1 MGGRLPVKIPM
12 QKNNAPY
19 GCNRFMSYL
28 AIGVVCLS
36 TAGCATGPRSLEANR
51 LIYNE
56 AIKSTS
62 EAQLLLNIVRLRY
75 NDTPSSLAVSAI
87 ATQSEV
93 QKSFQLAPFFG
104 VSGGD
109 PAQHFA
115 ALLPQAQISTT
126 DRPTITLT
134 PLDDQEFTRKLFTP
148 MTLDGVLYLTK
159 TTWPIS
165 TVFRLW
171 LENLNWISNAQNGS
185 GPTLKSLPDYAEFLR
200 GINALQALQDRGHI
214 VFGTEEREEPQGTV
228 AAAPTA
234 HDLLD
239 AAKEGY
245 EFRPDQNSA
254 LALVKKNRQ
263 PVMRIHPEALTSTE
277 MRELAQ
283 VFGLRPG
290 LPKYDLKIENL
301 DPFKINHP
309 PEGVDVLDL
318 ETRSLLQVL
327 YFVSKGLDVPVEHM
341 ERGFVQATTD
351 ETGQP
356 FDWRK
361 ITSNLFHVY
370 SASGDRPLSAHVAVK
385 YLDYWFYID
394 KADQDTMAT
403 FSLLM
408 QLARLETNG
417 KTGLGPA
424 LTLPLSGR

>member
-1 MGGRLPVKIPM
+1 M
-12 QKNNAPY
+12 
-19 GCNRFMSYL
+19 
-28 AIGVVCLS
+28 CLS
-36 TAGCATGPRSLEANR
+36 TAGCVTGPRSLEANR

-171 LENLNWISNAQNGS
+171 LENLNWVSNAQNGS

-214 VFGTEEREEPQGTV
+214 VFGTEEREEPQQGTV
-228 AAAPTA
+228 AAGPTA

-245 EFRPDQNSA
+245 EFRPDHNSA
-254 LALVKKNRQ
+254 LVLVKKSRQ
-263 PVMRIHPEALTSTE
+263 PVMKVHPEALASAE

-309 PEGVDVLDL
+309 SDGVDVLDL

-327 YFVSKGLDVPVEHM
+327 YFVSKGLDVPVEHVG
-341 ERGFVQATTD
+341 RGFVQATTD

-370 SASGDRPLSAHVAVK
+370 SANGDRPPTAHVAVK

-417 KTGLGPA
+417 KTGLGPT
-424 LTLPLSGR
+424 LTLPLGGR

>member
-1 MGGRLPVKIPM
+1 MNILMKKIN
-12 QKNNAPY
+12 KSY
-19 GCNRFMSYL
+19 GCKRFLSCL
-28 AIGVVCLS
+28 AIGIVCLS
-36 TAGCATGPRSLEANR
+36 TAGCVTGPRSLETDR
-51 LIYNE
+51 LTYNE
-56 AIKSTS
+56 AIKSTT

-87 ATQSEV
+87 ATQFEI
-93 QKSFQLAPFFG
+93 QKSFSLTPFFG
-104 VSGGD
+104 VNGGD
-109 PAQHFA
+109 PAQHFS

-171 LENLNWISNAQNGS
+171 LENLNWVSNAQNGS
-185 GPTLKSLPDYAEFLR
+185 GPTLKSVPDYAEFLR
-200 GINALQALQDRGHI
+200 GIDALQALQDRGHI
-214 VFGTEEREEPQGTV
+214 VFGTEEREEAQQGTV
-228 AAAPTA
+228 AAGLTA

-245 EFRPDQNSA
+245 EFRPDHNSA
-254 LALVKKNRQ
+254 LVLVKKSRQ
-263 PVMRIHPEALTSTE
+263 PVMKVHPEALASAE

-309 PEGVDVLDL
+309 PDGVDVMDL

-327 YFVSKGLDVPVEHM
+327 YFVSKGLDVPVEHVG
-341 ERGFVQATTD
+341 RGFVQATTD

-370 SASGDRPLSAHVAVK
+370 SVIGDRPPTAHVAVK

-424 LTLPLSGR
+424 LTLPLGGR

>member
-1 MGGRLPVKIPM
+1 MKKPM
-12 QKNNAPY
+12 QKNIAPY

-28 AIGVVCLS
+28 AIGFACLS
-36 TAGCATGPRSLEANR
+36 TAGCSTGPRSLEANR

-75 NDTPSSLAVSAI
+75 NDTPSSLAVSAV

-109 PAQHFA
+109 PARHFA

-171 LENLNWISNAQNGS
+171 LENLNWVSNAQNAS
-185 GPTLKSLPDYAEFLR
+185 GPTLKSLPDYTEFLR

-214 VFGTEEREEPQGTV
+214 VFSTEEREELRGIK
-228 AAAPTA
+228 AAGPTP

-245 EFRPDQNSA
+245 EFHLDNNSA
-254 LALVKKNRQ
+254 LALVKKIRQ
-263 PVMRIHPEALTSTE
+263 PVMRIHPEALASPE
-277 MRELAQ
+277 MRELAY

-290 LPKYDLKIENL
+290 LSKYDLKIENL

-309 PEGVDVLDL
+309 SDGVDVLDL

-351 ETGQP
+351 KTGRQ

-361 ITSNLFHVY
+361 ITSNLFHVH
-370 SASGDRPLSAHVAVK
+370 SASGDSRPPGAHVAVK
-385 YLDYWFYID
+385 YMDYWFYID

-408 QLARLETNG
+408 QLARLETNT

>member
-1 MGGRLPVKIPM
+1 
-12 QKNNAPY
+12 
-19 GCNRFMSYL
+19 
-28 AIGVVCLS
+28 
-36 TAGCATGPRSLEANR
+36 
-51 LIYNE
+51 
-56 AIKSTS
+56 
-62 EAQLLLNIVRLRY
+62 
-75 NDTPSSLAVSAI
+75 LAVSAI

-104 VSGGD
+104 VSGSD

-115 ALLPQAQISTT
+115 ALLPQAQISST

-171 LENLNWISNAQNGS
+171 LENLNWVSNAQNGS

-214 VFGTEEREEPQGTV
+214 VFSTEEREEPQGTTV
-228 AAAPTA
+228 AAAIPTA

-245 EFRPDQNSA
+245 EFRPDHNIA

-263 PVMRIHPEALTSTE
+263 PVMRVHPEALTSAE
-277 MRELAQ
+277 MRELVQ
-283 VFGLRPG
+283 VFGLRSG
-290 LPKYDLKIENL
+290 LSKYDLKIENL

-309 PEGVDVLDL
+309 PNGVDVLDL

-341 ERGFVQATTD
+341 RRGFVQATTD
-351 ETGQP
+351 KTGQP

-370 SASGDRPLSAHVAVK
+370 STDGDKPPSAHVAVK
-385 YLDYWFYID
+385 YLGYWFYID

-408 QLARLETNG
+408 QMARLETNG

>member
-1 MGGRLPVKIPM
+1 MNIPLKKI
-12 QKNNAPY
+12 NTPY
-19 GCNRFMSYL
+19 GCKRFLSCL
-28 AIGVVCLS
+28 AIGIVCLS
-36 TAGCATGPRSLEANR
+36 TAGCVTGPRSLETDR
-51 LIYNE
+51 LTYNE
-56 AIKSTS
+56 AIKSTT

-87 ATQSEV
+87 ATQFEV
-93 QKSFQLAPFFG
+93 QKSFSLTPFFG
-104 VSGGD
+104 VNGGD
-109 PAQHFA
+109 PAQHFS

-171 LENLNWISNAQNGS
+171 LENLNWVSNAQNGS
-185 GPTLKSLPDYAEFLR
+185 GPTLKSLPDYADFLR

-214 VFGTEEREEPQGTV
+214 VFSSEEREEPQGTV

-245 EFRPDQNSA
+245 EFRPDHNSA
-254 LALVKKNRQ
+254 LVLVKKSRQ
-263 PVMRIHPEALTSTE
+263 PVMKVHPEALASAE
-277 MRELAQ
+277 MRELVQ

-301 DPFKINHP
+301 DPFKPNHP
-309 PEGVDVLDL
+309 RDGVDVLDL

-341 ERGFVQATTD
+341 ERGFVQSTTD
-351 ETGQP
+351 VTGQP

-370 SASGDRPLSAHVAVK
+370 SANKDRPPTAHVAVK

-424 LTLPLSGR
+424 LTLPLGGR

>member
-1 MGGRLPVKIPM
+1 MPTVTTLYKYKRPL
-12 QKNNAPY
+12 
-19 GCNRFMSYL
+19 SYL
-28 AIGVVCLS
+28 VIGIFCLS
-36 TAGCATGPRSLEANR
+36 TAGCATGPRSLEVNR

-171 LENLNWISNAQNGS
+171 LENLNWVSNAQNGS
-185 GPTLKSLPDYAEFLR
+185 GPTLKNLPDYAEFLR

-214 VFGTEEREEPQGTV
+214 VFSTEEREERQGTV

-239 AAKEGY
+239 AAKESY
-245 EFRPDQNSA
+245 EFRPDHNNT
-254 LALVKKNRQ
+254 LALVKKSRQ
-263 PVMRIHPEALTSTE
+263 PVMRVHPEALASAE

-283 VFGLRPG
+283 VFGLRPR
-290 LPKYDLKIENL
+290 LSKYDLKIENL

-309 PEGVDVLDL
+309 PDGVDVLDL

-341 ERGFVQATTD
+341 KQGFVQATTD

-361 ITSNLFHVY
+361 ITDNLFHVY
-370 SASGDRPLSAHVAVK
+370 SASGDKPLNAHVAVK

>member
-1 MGGRLPVKIPM
+1 MNMPLKKI
-12 QKNNAPY
+12 NTPY
-19 GCNRFMSYL
+19 GCNRLLSCL
-28 AIGVVCLS
+28 AIGIVCLS
-36 TAGCATGPRSLEANR
+36 TAGCVTGPRSLETDR
-51 LIYNE
+51 LTYNE
-56 AIKSTS
+56 AIKSTT

-87 ATQSEV
+87 ATQFEV
-93 QKSFQLAPFFG
+93 QKSFSLTPFFG
-104 VSGGD
+104 VNGGD
-109 PAQHFA
+109 PAQHFS

-171 LENLNWISNAQNGS
+171 LENLNWVSNAQNGS

-214 VFGTEEREEPQGTV
+214 VFGTEEREEPQQGTV
-228 AAAPTA
+228 AASPTA

-239 AAKEGY
+239 AVKEGY
-245 EFRPDQNSA
+245 EFRPDHNSA
-254 LALVKKNRQ
+254 LILVKKSRQ
-263 PVMRIHPEALTSTE
+263 PVMKVHPEALASAE
-277 MRELAQ
+277 MRELVQ

-301 DPFKINHP
+301 DPFKLNHP
-309 PEGVDVLDL
+309 REGVDVLDL

-361 ITSNLFHVY
+361 ITSNLFRVY
-370 SASGDRPLSAHVAVK
+370 SAKGDRPPNAHVAVK

-394 KADQDTMAT
+394 KVDQDTMAT

-408 QLARLETNG
+408 QLARLETSG

-424 LTLPLSGR
+424 LTLPLGGR

>member
-1 MGGRLPVKIPM
+1 
-12 QKNNAPY
+12 
-19 GCNRFMSYL
+19 
-28 AIGVVCLS
+28 
-36 TAGCATGPRSLEANR
+36 
-51 LIYNE
+51 
-56 AIKSTS
+56 
-62 EAQLLLNIVRLRY
+62 
-75 NDTPSSLAVSAI
+75 
-87 ATQSEV
+87 
-93 QKSFQLAPFFG
+93 
-104 VSGGD
+104 
-109 PAQHFA
+109 FA

-171 LENLNWISNAQNGS
+171 LENLNWVSNAQNGS
-185 GPTLKSLPDYAEFLR
+185 GPTLKSLPDYTEFLR

-214 VFGTEEREEPQGTV
+214 VFSTEEREEPQGTV

-245 EFRPDQNSA
+245 EFRPDHNSA
-254 LALVKKNRQ
+254 LALVKKSRQ
-263 PVMRIHPEALTSTE
+263 PVMKIHPEALASAE
-277 MRELAQ
+277 MRELVQ
-283 VFGLRPG
+283 IFGLRPG

-309 PEGVDVLDL
+309 ADGVDVLDL

-341 ERGFVQATTD
+341 GRGFVQATTD

-370 SASGDRPLSAHVAVK
+370 SANGDRPPSAHVAVK

-408 QLARLETNG
+408 QLARLETNS

>member
-1 MGGRLPVKIPM
+1 MNIPLKKI
-12 QKNNAPY
+12 NTPY
-19 GCNRFMSYL
+19 ECKRFLSCL
-28 AIGVVCLS
+28 AIGIVCLS
-36 TAGCATGPRSLEANR
+36 TAGCVTGPRSLETDR
-51 LIYNE
+51 LTYNE
-56 AIKSTS
+56 AIKSTT

-87 ATQSEV
+87 ATQFEV
-93 QKSFQLAPFFG
+93 QKSFSLTPFFG
-104 VSGGD
+104 VNGGD
-109 PAQHFA
+109 PAQHFS

-171 LENLNWISNAQNGS
+171 LENLNWVSNAQNGS

-245 EFRPDQNSA
+245 EFRPDHNSA
-254 LALVKKNRQ
+254 LVLVKKSRQ
-263 PVMRIHPEALTSTE
+263 PVMKVHPEALASAE
-277 MRELAQ
+277 MRELVQ

-301 DPFKINHP
+301 DPFKPNHP
-309 PEGVDVLDL
+309 RDGVDVLDL

-341 ERGFVQATTD
+341 ERGFVQSTTD
-351 ETGQP
+351 VTGQP

-370 SASGDRPLSAHVAVK
+370 SANKDRPPTAHVAVK

-424 LTLPLSGR
+424 LTLPLGGR

>member
-1 MGGRLPVKIPM
+1 MNIPLKKI
-12 QKNNAPY
+12 NTPY
-19 GCNRFMSYL
+19 GCNRFLLCL
-28 AIGVVCLS
+28 AIGIVCLS
-36 TAGCATGPRSLEANR
+36 TAGCVTGPRSLEANR

-171 LENLNWISNAQNGS
+171 LENLNWVSNAQNGS

-214 VFGTEEREEPQGTV
+214 VFSTEEHEEPQGTV

-234 HDLLD
+234 RDLLD

-245 EFRPDQNSA
+245 EFRADHNSA
-254 LALVKKNRQ
+254 LALVKKSRQ
-263 PVMRIHPEALTSTE
+263 PVMRVHPEALASAE

-290 LPKYDLKIENL
+290 LSKYDLKIENL

-309 PEGVDVLDL
+309 PDGVDVLDL

-327 YFVSKGLDVPVEHM
+327 YFVSKGLDIPVEHM
-341 ERGFVQATTD
+341 GRGFVQATTD

-361 ITSNLFHVY
+361 VTSNLFHVY
-370 SASGDRPLSAHVAVK
+370 SANGDRPPSAHVAVK

-408 QLARLETNG
+408 QLARLETNS

>member
-1 MGGRLPVKIPM
+1 MKISM
-12 QKNNAPY
+12 QKNNASY
-19 GCNRFMSYL
+19 GCNRFMSCL
-28 AIGVVCLS
+28 MAGMVCLLV
-36 TAGCATGPRSLEANR
+36 AGCATGPRSLEANR

-56 AIKSTS
+56 AIKSTG

-109 PAQHFA
+109 PVQHFA

-171 LENLNWISNAQNGS
+171 LENLNWVSNAQNGS
-185 GPTLKSLPDYAEFLR
+185 GPTLKSLPDYTEFLR
-200 GINALQALQDRGHI
+200 GINALQVLQDRGHI
-214 VFGTEEREEPQGTV
+214 VFSTEEREESQGVV
-228 AAAPTA
+228 AAAIPTA

-239 AAKEGY
+239 AAKESY
-245 EFRPDQNSA
+245 EFRPDHNSM
-254 LALVKKNRQ
+254 LTLVKKNRQ
-263 PVMRIHPEALTSTE
+263 PVMKVHPEALASAE

-290 LPKYDLKIENL
+290 LSKYDLKIENL

-309 PEGVDVLDL
+309 SEGVDVLDL

-361 ITSNLFHVY
+361 ITSDLFHVY
-370 SASGDRPLSAHVAVK
+370 SASGDKPLNAHVAVK

>member
-1 MGGRLPVKIPM
+1 MPTDKTLYKYKRPL
-12 QKNNAPY
+12 
-19 GCNRFMSYL
+19 SYL
-28 AIGVVCLS
+28 VIGIFCLS

-93 QKSFQLAPFFG
+93 QKNFTLTPFFG

-171 LENLNWISNAQNGS
+171 LENLNWVSNAQSGS
-185 GPTLKSLPDYAEFLR
+185 GPTLKNLPDYTEFLR
-200 GINALQALQDRGHI
+200 GINALQALQHRGHI
-214 VFGTEEREEPQGTV
+214 VFSTEEREEPQGTV
-228 AAAPTA
+228 ATAPTA

-245 EFRPDQNSA
+245 EFRADHNSA
-254 LALVKKNRQ
+254 LAL
-263 PVMRIHPEALTSTE
+263 
-277 MRELAQ
+277 
-283 VFGLRPG
+283 
-290 LPKYDLKIENL
+290 
-301 DPFKINHP
+301 
-309 PEGVDVLDL
+309 
-318 ETRSLLQVL
+318 
-327 YFVSKGLDVPVEHM
+327 
-341 ERGFVQATTD
+341 
-351 ETGQP
+351 
-356 FDWRK
+356 
-361 ITSNLFHVY
+361 
-370 SASGDRPLSAHVAVK
+370 
-385 YLDYWFYID
+385 
-394 KADQDTMAT
+394 
-403 FSLLM
+403 
-408 QLARLETNG
+408 
-417 KTGLGPA
+417 
-424 LTLPLSGR
+424 

>member
-1 MGGRLPVKIPM
+1 MKITM
-12 QKNNAPY
+12 QKNNASY
-19 GCNRFMSYL
+19 GCNRFTSCLM
-28 AIGVVCLS
+28 IGMVCLLV
-36 TAGCATGPRSLEANR
+36 AGCATGPRSLEANR

-56 AIKSTS
+56 AIKSTG

-171 LENLNWISNAQNGS
+171 LENLNWVSNAQNGS
-185 GPTLKSLPDYAEFLR
+185 GPTLKSLPDYTEFLR
-200 GINALQALQDRGHI
+200 GINALQVLQDRGHI
-214 VFGTEEREEPQGTV
+214 VFSTEEREEPQGTV
-228 AAAPTA
+228 ATVPTA

-245 EFRPDQNSA
+245 EFHPDHNSA
-254 LALVKKNRQ
+254 LALVKKGRQ
-263 PVMRIHPEALTSTE
+263 PVMRVHPEALTSAE

-283 VFGLRPG
+283 VFGLRLG
-290 LPKYDLKIENL
+290 LSKYDLKIENL

-309 PEGVDVLDL
+309 SDGVDVLDL

-341 ERGFVQATTD
+341 KRGFVQATTD

-361 ITSNLFHVY
+361 ITDKLFHVY
-370 SASGDRPLSAHVAVK
+370 SVSGDRPSNAHVAVK

-424 LTLPLSGR
+424 LTLPLGGR